1 MRSAFTVRRSLYLL
15 LALCC
20 IGTIYFFP
28 FLSSSI
34 SWIRSS
40 QFRYENR
47 TPVTLPFRWVLGEG
61 GGLALVKPASAI
73 TSFRMDTRF
82 NVDDRGPDFKPDDA
96 GRARMLHGLGIIV
109 SQGTPDEPT
118 YPFTSTGLICSRVG
132 ASVRPSDMLL
142 ILCFSSDFRYS
153 FQYTG
158 KREHIA
164 EASAISKQI
173 IR

>member
-40 QFRYENR
+40 QFRYESR
-47 TPVTLPFRWVLGEG
+47 TAVTLPFRWVLGDG

-73 TSFRMDTRF
+73 TTFGMDTRF
-82 NVDDRGPDFKPDDA
+82 NVNDRGPDFKPDDQ
-96 GRARMLHGLGIIV
+96 GRARLLHGLGIIV

-118 YPFTSTGLICSRVG
+118 YPFTSKGLICSRVS
-132 ASVRPSDMLL
+132 ANVRPSDMLL
-142 ILCFSSDFRYS
+142 ILCFSSDLRYS
-153 FQYTG
+153 FQYMG
-158 KREHIA
+158 KEEYIT
-164 EASAISKQI
+164 EASAISRQI